1 MRNENFLPVIF
12 SEASVRE
19 TNRPVR
25 GIGPRAFAAVR
36 HGIRSGKRDPRVS
49 AAGRPTRQDRTGQD
63 WTKQN
68 KTGQGKTRQD
78 KTRQNKTKHDTNE
91 AAPESDRKECSS
103 AACPFRSDSL
113 FATSS
118 GCSVPAKTNE
128 IRFYAGLSVSLTR
141 P

>member
-1 MRNENFLPVIF
+1 K
-12 SEASVRE
+12 A
-19 TNRPVR
+19 
-25 GIGPRAFAAVR
+25 
-36 HGIRSGKRDPRVS
+36 
-49 AAGRPTRQDRTGQD
+49 RQS
-63 WTKQN
+63 KA
-68 KTGQGKTRQD
+68 
-78 KTRQNKTKHDTNE
+78 RQNKTKHDTNE
-91 AAPESDRKECSS
+91 AAPESDRKERSS